1 MPLGVQSA
9 SKPSKEMTEFTREW
23 DLPEDHVI
31 IAKGTPTPRKP
42 AYKPHD
48 DLVEILRNCHR
59 RFTDWR
65 YGHLLQVCE
74 RLMSHFGIGEG
85 EG

>member
-9 SKPSKEMTEFTREW
+9 NPPKISSIIDEDGGINYIQALE
-23 DLPEDHVI
+23 DLQ
-31 IAKGTPTPRKP
+31 TPKPRKP

-65 YGHLLQVCE
+65 YGHLLTVCE